1 MNKERMPYDPGDEY
15 EEDETEYDEESIEES
30 GGEMAPLELVDYLLS
45 IVPNRDPSRAILYQL
60 RRQLMEREITLQE
73 AQRAMVE
80 LEAALEKVTAPSNR
94 IGIYLNSPKA
104 GIANIMVGGSEYY
117 ANVDPRVDLDHL
129 EAGSRVL
136 VNEAYAVVGELGYSP
151 SGPVAKIGDLLDEGR
166 LRIAQQHGTQDLIV
180 ERSENLKEVDLKI
193 GDEVRLDP
201 AFKMAL
207 EQLLSKEGK
216 EYFLEDIPPMPWSK
230 IGGQEEAIQGIRDTI
245 ELPALHPELFE
256 KFQYSTPKGF
266 LLYGPPGCGKT
277 LIGKATAYN
286 LVQHLKQEEG
296 LELEEYFMHIKGPEI
311 LNMWLGETERMVRE
325 IFDRA
330 RQKRKEGYLP
340 FIFIDEAESILGTR
354 RATRTHNISNTVV
367 PMFCTEMDGIESL
380 QDVVIV
386 LASNRHDLIDPA
398 ILRPGRID
406 RKIKVERP
414 DLEASRSIFGIYL
427 TEELPLDASEVAEH
441 GGVAEARRAL
451 IEVGVQALY
460 AKGDETKFL
469 EVSLRSGRQE
479 VLYQGDLVSGAIIAS
494 IVQRAKERAI
504 KRAIAEKDPDTG
516 IRARDLR
523 RAIADEFRENEVFP
537 PTDSVEDWL
546 KLLDYDPENVVH
558 VAPVR
563 QREERPETRTGN
575 VV

>member
-1 MNKERMPYDPGDEY
+1 MNRDRRPYDRGGEY
-15 EEDETEYDEESIEES
+15 EEEHEENTPPEEP
-30 GGEMAPLELVDYLLS
+30 GGEVDPLEVVDYLLS
-45 IVPNRDPSRAILYQL
+45 VAPDRDPSRAVLYQL
-60 RRQLMEREITLQE
+60 RRQLMERDINFQE
-73 AQRAMVE
+73 ARRAMVE
-80 LEAALEKVTAPSNR
+80 LEAALEKVTAPANR
-94 IGIYLNSPKA
+94 IGIYLNSPKE

-117 ANVDPRVDLDHL
+117 ANVDPRVDLQEL
-129 EAGSRVL
+129 KAGARVL

-151 SGPVAKIGDLLDEGR
+151 SGPVAKIGDLLDAGR
-166 LRIAQQHGTQDLIV
+166 LRISQQHGTQDVIV
-180 ERSENLKEVDLKI
+180 ERAEDLKESDLKI

-201 AFKMAL
+201 GFKVAL
-207 EQLLSKEGK
+207 EQLQSKESK

-286 LVQHLKQEEG
+286 LVQHLQQEEG
-296 LELEEYFMHIKGPEI
+296 LELKEYFMNIKGPEI

-325 IFDRA
+325 IFAQA

-354 RATRTHNISNTVV
+354 RAMRSHNISNTVV

-406 RKIKVERP
+406 RKIKVQRP
-414 DLEASRSIFGIYL
+414 NLEASRDIFGIYL
-427 TEELPLDASEVAEH
+427 TEELPFDPGEVAQH
-441 GGVAEARRAL
+441 GSAAQARLAL
-451 IEVGVQALY
+451 IEAGVEALFS
-460 AKGDETKFL
+460 KSDDTKFL
-469 EVSLRSGRQE
+469 EVALRSGRQE
-479 VLYQGDLVSGAIIAS
+479 VLYQGDLISGAIIAS
-494 IVQRAKERAI
+494 IVQRAKEGAI
-504 KRAIAEKDPDTG
+504 KRAIANQGKDAG
-516 IRARDLR
+516 ICVEDLR
-523 RAIADEFRENEVFP
+523 QAIADEFRENEIFP
-537 PTDSVEDWL
+537 PTDSIEDWL
-546 KLLDYDPENVVH
+546 KLLDYDPENVVQI
-558 VAPVR
+558 APVR
-563 QREERPETRTGN
+563 QRQERVETHSGN
-575 VV
+575 IV